1 MDQIRADQVKLPKN
15 QRYKIGDILSAI
27 GLKKATYHN
36 ERKRI
41 KNHTDKYADIK
52 IKVKKITEDGKCRG
66 RLTYG
71 YRRVQDELIKL
82 DVHIADAVV
91 RRLMAELGVQ
101 VSLYNRHKNG
111 KYSSYKGTIGKVA
124 ENLLEQNFN
133 QAKPYT
139 VLHTDVTQ
147 IRLGNHKWAYI
158 SAITDEASKEIL
170 AFQISNSPNRI
181 LITKTVDELISKLPS
196 NVQPII
202 HSDQGWHYQLDYYMK
217 KLSEHEFIQ
226 SMSRK
231 GNCHD
236 NAPIES
242 FFHLYKTECLTGFP
256 PCKDLAELKAVSLEY
271 VNWFN
276 YQRISSKTKG
286 MSPCEYRE
294 HTLAA

>member
-27 GLKKATYHN
+27 GLKKATYHD

-242 FFHLYKTECLTGFP
+242 FFHLYKTE
-256 PCKDLAELKAVSLEY
+256 
-271 VNWFN
+271 
-276 YQRISSKTKG
+276 
-286 MSPCEYRE
+286 
-294 HTLAA
+294 